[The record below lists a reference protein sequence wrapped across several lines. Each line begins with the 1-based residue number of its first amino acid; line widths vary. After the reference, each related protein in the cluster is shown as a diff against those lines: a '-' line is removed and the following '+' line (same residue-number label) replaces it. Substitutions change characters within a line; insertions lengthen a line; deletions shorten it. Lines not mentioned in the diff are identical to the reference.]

1 VRLTPISSIA
11 LAGMLA
17 MATVGA
23 RAHDETK
30 YPDWGGQWKRIGGVQ
45 WDPSK
50 PPGRAQQPPLTEEYQ
65 AVFEA
70 GLADQA
76 VGGQGNDPL
85 YRCIPPGMPRQMA
98 VVFPMEFVILPNI
111 TYMAFEQGNVLRRIY
126 TDKRDWPA
134 EREPS
139 FAGYSIGQWEDEDGD
154 GRYDAL
160 VVETRGIK
168 GPRSFDP
175 SGIPLHVDNQTIV
188 KERLSLDKADRDLLH
203 NEITTIDH
211 ALTRPWIVTR
221 SLTRERN
228 QIWFENN
235 CAEDNHH
242 VVIGKENYFVTADGY
257 LMPTKKGQP
266 APDPKYFNRPRR

>member
-23 RAHDETK
+23 RAHDESK
-30 YPDWGGQWKRIGGVQ
+30 YPDWSGQWKRIGGVQ

-65 AVFEA
+65 AIFEA

-85 YRCIPPGMPRQMA
+85 YRCIPPEMPRQMA

-188 KERLSLDKADRDLLH
+188 KERLALDKANRDLLH

-211 ALTRPWIVTR
+211 ALTRPWIVKR

-228 QIWFENN
+228 QIWYENN